1 MSGQTSSAEMKKN
14 QVARSGQHG
23 GPRPNSGRKPGKSS
37 APLREIARQHMEKA
51 VNALLNVLD
60 DVEAPAAARVSAANS
75 ILDRGYG
82 KPAQPVD
89 GDGEG
94 GAIRA
99 VHEIILRGVMP
110 K

>member
-1 MSGQTSSAEMKKN
+1 MSGQASTAELKKN
-14 QVARSGQHG
+14 LSTAPSGKG
-23 GPRPNSGRKPGKSS
+23 GPRPNSGRKPGKVT
-37 APLREIARQHMEKA
+37 APLREIARQHMKTA
-51 VNALLNVLD
+51 VNALLGVLKD
-60 DVEAPAAARVSAANS
+60 DEAPAAARVSAANS

-82 KPAQPVD
+82 KPAQPID

-94 GAIRA
+94 GAIKS